1 LIKHHGGWR
10 VRIDPTRTVLEF
22 TSPTGHHYTKPGRQA
37 AVPALWISTAGTAIA
52 ERLDLITTPPSSQV
66 QQANHRNPAPTSRLD
81 DLLAAILI
89 RHHLNTTTIEIDYH
103 PETIWESTAHNDPP
117 PF

>member
-1 LIKHHGGWR
+1 LR
-10 VRIDPTRTVLEF
+10 
-22 TSPTGHHYTKPGRQA
+22 
-37 AVPALWISTAGTAIA
+37 TAIA
-52 ERLDLITTPPSSQV
+52 ERLDLITTPPSSQAR
-66 QQANHRNPAPTSRLD
+66 QASGGNENGRPARTSRLD